1 MKLKIVLCLLLLL
14 SLSFSPQLFPKVHSV
29 DKIAELDRQKKELE
43 KRKEDLESKIA
54 RDNQLI
60 KELTYSENTL
70 SEELNQLEVTL
81 QQTGQELEL
90 MKVEEELFRV
100 QYVRSLE
107 ESQILRSSI
116 ELKEKRSNE
125 LIVTLYKNYMLNY
138 TAYLLSSKSINEIID
153 NSLFLQYL
161 FEADKHYF
169 IKLKQEK
176 AQLEDNKLKEIVLQ
190 ENLYQKKSEKEK
202 KEEELTLLAK
212 DKVTQINEITHR
224 KQITAAGREQDL
236 RQYDAIEAQI
246 REVIRLRAEEILRQ
260 KVSMTPMGPVI
271 WPLAGYVSS
280 PFGMRMHPI
289 FGVNR
294 MHTGIDIDAPL
305 GSPIVSAAEGVVA
318 FSGWLGGYGNTVIVQ
333 HDQVHTTLYAHL
345 NSLPVDKDQDLE
357 QGEILGYVG
366 MTGWTTGPHLHFE
379 IRKNGDPVNPA
390 SYLP

>member
-14 SLSFSPQLFPKVHSV
+14 SLSLYPQLSPRVHSV
-29 DKIAELDRQKKELE
+29 DKIAEYDRQKKELE

-107 ESQILRSSI
+107 ESEILRSSI

-176 AQLEDNKLKEIVLQ
+176 AQLEDNKLKEITLQ
-190 ENLYQKKSEKEK
+190 ENLYQKKYEKEK
-202 KEEELTLLAK
+202 KEEELTSLAK
-212 DKVTQINEITHR
+212 DKETQINEITR
-224 KQITAAGREQDL
+224 RMQMTAAAREQNL

-305 GSPIVSAAEGVVA
+305 GSPIVSAAQGVVA

-357 QGEILGYVG
+357 QGEVLGYVG

>member
-1 MKLKIVLCLLLLL
+1 
-14 SLSFSPQLFPKVHSV
+14 
-29 DKIAELDRQKKELE
+29 
-43 KRKEDLESKIA
+43 
-54 RDNQLI
+54 
-60 KELTYSENTL
+60 
-70 SEELNQLEVTL
+70 
-81 QQTGQELEL
+81 
-90 MKVEEELFRV
+90 
-100 QYVRSLE
+100 
-107 ESQILRSSI
+107 
-116 ELKEKRSNE
+116 
-125 LIVTLYKNYMLNY
+125 MLNY

-212 DKVTQINEITHR
+212 DKETQINEITHR
-224 KQITAAGREQDL
+224 KQMTAAEREQDL

-305 GSPIVSAAEGVVA
+305 GSPIVTAARGVVA

-333 HDQVHTTLYAHL
+333 HDQIHTTLYAHL

-357 QGEILGYVG
+357 QGEVLGYVG